1 MEISGVSSRKGDKM
15 KVLIQK
21 ARESPLDELI
31 ELTWG
36 QDDNAQPRPRRWKK
50 ESNQLERE
58 EKNV

>member
-1 MEISGVSSRKGDKM
+1 M